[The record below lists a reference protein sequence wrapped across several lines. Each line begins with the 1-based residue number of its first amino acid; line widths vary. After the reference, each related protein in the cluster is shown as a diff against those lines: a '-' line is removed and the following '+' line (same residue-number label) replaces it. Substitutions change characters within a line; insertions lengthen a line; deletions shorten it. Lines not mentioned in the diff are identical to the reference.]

1 MKTATDGKKI
11 FAKYVSDK
19 ELVILN
25 TQKILKIKQLETTN

>member
-1 MKTATDGKKI
+1 MKTAIDGEKI